1 VLSCLDD
8 AGLRRE
14 FDAHADLAALAASAE
29 DKGEQGRLNWGVGD
43 EVVVGEA
50 FTVAVKDWGR
60 REKKTELSKETEGKV
75 LEINAE
81 GAAKIAFREPVS
93 KEHWVPKDQFYRL
106 SPLPN
111 ALDTPIQRR
120 LKQARLRR
128 CEVRALVLYTGPMF
142 VLYNA
147 LYNALCAALA
157 SAARWR
163 RASSLRRT
171 SFGRSGRRSTSTRGS
186 SAAAKSLRTRS
197 TLASVMKKPQGLAAK
212 EPSSRLYRCLDGR
225 EVAKFIAS
233 CGFTDLGFMS
243 TTKDQRIALQYSG
256 VNKGLVGTIFC
267 I

>member
-1 VLSCLDD
+1 VLTHAGGSAEPPAIQHALMLVLSCLDD

-197 TLASVMKKPQGLAAK
+197 TRWP
-212 EPSSRLYRCLDGR
+212 R
-225 EVAKFIAS
+225 
-233 CGFTDLGFMS
+233 
-243 TTKDQRIALQYSG
+243 
-256 VNKGLVGTIFC
+256 
-267 I
+267 